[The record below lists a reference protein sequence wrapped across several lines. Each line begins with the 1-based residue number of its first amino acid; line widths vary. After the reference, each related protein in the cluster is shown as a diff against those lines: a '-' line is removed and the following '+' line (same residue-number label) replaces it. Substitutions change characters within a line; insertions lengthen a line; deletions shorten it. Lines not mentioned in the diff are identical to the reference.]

1 VGATGC
7 TKVNRSALARKERV
21 IIFHNFLRNR
31 LHIGAVR
38 SLQLAISIYDIAKK
52 ANVSPSTVSRALQDH
67 PRIGEKT
74 KQRIKKIAK
83 EMDYVP
89 STVAK
94 SLFANRTWTIGLV
107 LVTIADPFMG
117 RVVEGVEHA
126 AIEAGFN
133 VFLSTSQ
140 NDPQRELAVIDIFQQ
155 RRVDGIIVIASHL
168 FSRYAQHLDR
178 SKTPIVIINE
188 QEPGANM
195 HSVTVDDVQGAQL
208 AVEHLIDLGHRRIG
222 YVGITNRPK
231 SNRHR
236 LKGYQDAL
244 ATAGLAFDPA
254 LVFTSDEIEDHAK
267 RGEAS
272 VEMLLA
278 AGATAVFCYN
288 DTTAMGVLA
297 ACYRRDIVVPDRL
310 SVIGFDDIDMAA
322 YTIPPLTTIRQPRFE
337 LGQRAVQLMLAA
349 LDGHEPE
356 NQIVSG
362 ELVVRET
369 TAWPTC

>member
-1 VGATGC
+1 VS
-7 TKVNRSALARKERV
+7 V
-21 IIFHNFLRNR
+21 
-31 LHIGAVR
+31 
-38 SLQLAISIYDIAKK
+38 SIYDIAKK
-52 ANVSPSTVSRALQDH
+52 ANVAPSTVSRALQDH
-67 PRIGEKT
+67 PRIGVRT
-74 KQRIKKIAK
+74 KERIKAIAS

-94 SLFANRTWTIGLV
+94 SLHANRTWTIGLV
-107 LVTIADPFMG
+107 LATIADPFMG

-140 NDPQRELAVIDIFQQ
+140 NDRQRELAVIDVFQQ

-168 FSRYAQHLDR
+168 FPRYSQFSDR
-178 SKTPIVIINE
+178 NHAPIVIINE

-195 HSVTVDDVQGAQL
+195 HFVAVDDLQGARL
-208 AVEHLIDLGHRRIG
+208 AVEHLLALGHRRIG

-231 SNRHR
+231 SNQHR
-236 LKGYQDAL
+236 LKGYEETLL
-244 ATAGLAFDPA
+244 AAGVAFDPA
-254 LVFTSDEIEDHAK
+254 LVFTSDSIQNHAR

-272 VEMLLA
+272 VDVLLA

-288 DTTAMGVLA
+288 DATAMGVLA
-297 ACYRRDIVVPDRL
+297 ACYQRGIAMPSQL

-337 LGQRAVQLMLAA
+337 LGQQAMRIMFDLLDEHQAA
-349 LDGHEPE
+349 NEILPC
-356 NQIVSG
+356 
-362 ELVVRET
+362 ELVVRQT
-369 TAWPTC
+369 TMPPAMR